1 MRNEWLR
8 KRVKAMLKKYF
19 AVFSVLLLT
28 LFMTGCGDD
37 KPKISADKSILAWT
51 ELYAT
56 GTSSNLKEAGIPA
69 DSQKY
74 VEDTLNQITTDQ
86 FKEFP
91 LSDSNVA
98 EATKYYLNHVKNI
111 TKVQTSLKKDDPKN
125 PVVEVK
131 ATMIDNNVTEDMN
144 KLIQENE
151 GIKALMELVQKA
163 TAMGQNIDDMKKDAA
178 VQNIALE
185 SIKLFIDKLPT
196 TERTL
201 DVTCTLG
208 KGEDGKTLYWMPEN
222 PEALAIFAQGR

>member
-1 MRNEWLR
+1 
-8 KRVKAMLKKYF
+8 MLKKSF
-19 AVFSVLLLT
+19 AVFMAAFLII
-28 LFMTGCGDD
+28 FAAGCGND
-37 KPKISADKSILAWT
+37 KPKISADKSIAAWT

-56 GTSSNLKEAGIPA
+56 GTSSHLTDAGIPA
-69 DSQKY
+69 DSEKE
-74 VEDTLNQITTDQ
+74 VADTLNKIIGDQ

-91 LSDSNVA
+91 LSDSNVE
-98 EATKYYLNHVKNI
+98 EATKYYLNHLKNI
-111 TKVQTSLKKDDPKN
+111 TKVQTSLKKDDAKN

-185 SIKLFIDKLPT
+185 SIKLFIDNLPT

-208 KGEDGKTLYWMPEN
+208 KGDDGKTLYWMPED
-222 PEALAIFAQGR
+222 PEKLAVFAQGR

>member
-1 MRNEWLR
+1 
-8 KRVKAMLKKYF
+8 MLKKYF

-37 KPKISADKSILAWT
+37 KPKISADKSIAAWT

-56 GTSSNLKEAGIPA
+56 GTSSHLADAGIPA
-69 DSQKY
+69 DSEKE
-74 VEDTLNQITTDQ
+74 VADTLNKAIIDQ
-86 FKEFP
+86 FKDFP
-91 LSDSNVA
+91 LNEKNV
-98 EATKYYLNHVKNI
+98 EEVTKYYIEHIKNI
-111 TKVQTSLKKDDPKN
+111 TKVQTSLKKDDAKN

-151 GIKALMELVQKA
+151 GIKALMELVQKS
-163 TAMGQNIDDMKKDAA
+163 TALGQSMEDMKKDAA
-178 VQNIALE
+178 VQNIAIE
-185 SIKLFIDKLPT
+185 SVKLFIDKLPT

-201 DVTCTLG
+201 DVKCTVG

-222 PEALAIFAQGR
+222 PEALAVFAQGR